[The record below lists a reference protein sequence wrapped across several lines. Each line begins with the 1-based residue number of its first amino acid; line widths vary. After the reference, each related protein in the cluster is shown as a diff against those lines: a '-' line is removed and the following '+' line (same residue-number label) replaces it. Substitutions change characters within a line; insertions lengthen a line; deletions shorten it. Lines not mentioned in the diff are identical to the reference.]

1 MEEWRDVPGYEGKYQ
16 VSNYGRV
23 KSLNYNNTGKE
34 RIMSGEK
41 IRGYYSLNL
50 SKNGKVK
57 RFRLNRLVWEAF
69 NGPIPEGMEVNHIN
83 EDKTDNRLENLNLMT
98 PKENSSW
105 GTRSKRVAIT
115 QKNRK
120 DLSKRVL
127 QFEISGKLLNEYP
140 SAREAERQ
148 TGLRRSN
155 ICNCCRG
162 VKHVKTVGGY
172 IWRYA

>member
-16 VSNYGRV
+16 VSNYGKV
-23 KSLNYNNTGKE
+23 KSLNYNNTGNE
-34 RIMSGEK
+34 RIMSGEN

-57 RFRLNRLVWEAF
+57 HFRLNRLVWEVF

-83 EDKTDNRLENLNLMT
+83 EDKTDNRLENLNLLT
-98 PKENSSW
+98 PKENSNW
-105 GTRSKRVAIT
+105 GTRSKRVAIA

-127 QFEISGKLLNEYP
+127 QYEISGKLLNEYP

-155 ICNCCRG
+155 ICNCCRR
-162 VKHVKTVGGY
+162 VKHVKTVGGF